1 MLVDSEEE
9 YPAQV
14 GDAFIGTDDYASPH
28 ATMTTKIPPS
38 YNGRTSWFAY
48 EELIDEWVDLTVINP
63 EKQGPNLRNRLI
75 EDAQMY
81 KPTLDRARLM
91 DADTGVQYFK
101 DTLRPRFVKG
111 KENVFL
117 WRFLLFFRCYRGNQD
132 MTRWIGRFI
141 ITRKRLADAWMDL
154 FPDYT
159 NQDPQFRADLQAN
172 IAAQQ
177 AAGQNPAI
185 DPDDPAVF
193 EAWLVNQ
200 RRRHQNAF
208 PLNDHLMTMMFIV
221 AADLSE
227 SQRERLVSAM
237 SVRGIQ
243 LAAYTFDVI
252 CQVFREIFCATRT
265 GIADPNLRPQ
275 TSHGTKARSFCVLD
289 EGDWDGDFG
298 MWVQDDDT
306 GEEGFVNLTDEVF

>member
-1 MLVDSEEE
+1 
-9 YPAQV
+9 
-14 GDAFIGTDDYASPH
+14 
-28 ATMTTKIPPS
+28 
-38 YNGRTSWFAY
+38 
-48 EELIDEWVDLTVINP
+48 
-63 EKQGPNLRNRLI
+63 
-75 EDAQMY
+75 
-81 KPTLDRARLM
+81 
-91 DADTGVQYFK
+91 
-101 DTLRPRFVKG
+101 
-111 KENVFL
+111 
-117 WRFLLFFRCYRGNQD
+117 

-177 AAGQNPAI
+177 APGQNPAI

-208 PLNDHLMTMMFIV
+208 ALNDHLMTMMFTV

-227 SQRERLVSAM
+227 SQRERLVSTM

-265 GIADPNLRPQ
+265 GTADPNLRPQ